1 VIVTDA
7 SVILEVLLRSP
18 AAARIEERIFAT
30 RESLH
35 APHLIDLE
43 VAQVLRRY
51 VIQGEMYADRGR
63 MALDL
68 FSKFPITR
76 YSHEPL
82 MSRIWALRSNL
93 TAYDA
98 AYVALAEGLGAT
110 LLTRDERL
118 AKASGNR
125 AKLELI

>member
-7 SVILEVLLRSP
+7 SVILEVLLQTP
-18 AAARIEERIFAT
+18 AATTIEDRIFAPA
-30 RESLH
+30 ESLH

-43 VAQVLRRY
+43 VDQVLRRY
-51 VIQGEMYADRGR
+51 VLRGDMYPDRAR

-68 FSKFPITR
+68 FSSFPIIR

-82 MSRIWALRSNL
+82 MRRIWALRPNL

-98 AYVALAEGLGAT
+98 AYVALAEGLRAP

-118 AKASGNR
+118 ARAPGNH
-125 AKLELI
+125 ATIEMI

>member
-1 VIVTDA
+1 MIVTDA
-7 SVILEVLLRSP
+7 SVILEILLQTP
-18 AAARIEERIFAT
+18 AAARIEDRIFAP

-35 APHLIDLE
+35 APHLIDVE

-51 VIQGEMYADRGR
+51 VARGEMYSDRAR
-63 MALDL
+63 MSLDL
-68 FSKFPITR
+68 FSSFPITR

-82 MSRIWALRSNL
+82 ISRIWALRTNL

-98 AYVALAEGLGAT
+98 AYVALAEGLGAV

-118 AKASGNR
+118 SKAPGNR
-125 AKLELI
+125 ATVELI

>member
-1 VIVTDA
+1 MIVTDA
-7 SVILEVLLRSP
+7 SVILEVLLQTP
-18 AAARIEERIFAT
+18 AASVIEDRILSNRD
-30 RESLH
+30 SLH

-51 VIQGEMYADRGR
+51 VSRGEMYPDRAR

-68 FSKFPITR
+68 FAKFPITR

-82 MSRIWALRSNL
+82 LPRIWELRSNL

-110 LLTRDERL
+110 MLTCDERL
-118 AKASGNR
+118 ARASGNK
-125 AKLELI
+125 AIIEVI

>member
-1 VIVTDA
+1 VIVADA
-7 SVILEVLLRSP
+7 SVVLEVLLRTP
-18 AAARIEERIFAT
+18 AAAMIEDRLLDP

-35 APHLIDLE
+35 APHLLDLE

-51 VIQGEMYADRGR
+51 VYRRELTASRGQ
-63 MALDL
+63 ASLEL
-68 FSKFPITR
+68 FAKFPIRR

-82 MSRIWALRSNL
+82 LTRIWSLRANV

-98 AYVALAEGLGAT
+98 AYLALAEGLGAT

-118 AKASGNR
+118 AAAAGHT
-125 AKLELI
+125 ADVELI

>member
-1 VIVTDA
+1 MIVTDA

-18 AAARIEERIFAT
+18 AAARIEERIFST

-43 VAQVLRRY
+43 VDQVLRRY
-51 VIQGEMYADRGR
+51 VMQGEMYADRGR

-82 MSRIWALRSNL
+82 MPRIWTLRSNL

-98 AYVALAEGLGAT
+98 AYFKIKIPDPKVPMT
-110 LLTRDERL
+110 TQER
-118 AKASGNR
+118 AFTSPIWYSPK
-125 AKLELI
+125 

>member
-7 SVILEVLLRSP
+7 SAILEVLLQTP
-18 AAARIEERIFAT
+18 AAANIEDRIFAAS
-30 RESLH
+30 ESLH

-43 VAQVLRRY
+43 IAQVLRRY
-51 VIQGEMYADRGR
+51 VSRGDMYPDRAR

-68 FSKFPITR
+68 FSSFPITR

-82 MSRIWALRSNL
+82 LRRIWVLRPNL

-98 AYVALAEGLGAT
+98 AYVALAEGLRAP

-118 AKASGNR
+118 AKAPGNR
-125 AKLELI
+125 ATIELI

>member
-1 VIVTDA
+1 MRRSFSKCSFRLPRPRLSRIA
-7 SVILEVLLRSP
+7 SFRAE
-18 AAARIEERIFAT
+18 
-30 RESLH
+30 ESLH

-51 VIQGEMYADRGR
+51 VSRGEMYPDRAR

-68 FSKFPITR
+68 FARFPITR

-82 MSRIWALRSNL
+82 LPRIWELRSNL

-110 LLTRDERL
+110 MLTCDERL
-118 AKASGNR
+118 ARAPGNR
-125 AKLELI
+125 ATIEVI

>member
-7 SVILEVLLRSP
+7 SVILEVLLQSP
-18 AAARIEERIFAT
+18 AASRIEDRILSN

-35 APHLIDLE
+35 APHLIDVE

-51 VIQGEMYADRGR
+51 VSRGEMYADRAH

-68 FSKFPITR
+68 FARFPITR

-82 MSRIWALRSNL
+82 VQRIWALRSNL

-110 LLTRDERL
+110 MLTCDERL
-118 AKASGNR
+118 ARAPGNR
-125 AKLELI
+125 ATIELI

>member
-1 VIVTDA
+1 
-7 SVILEVLLRSP
+7 
-18 AAARIEERIFAT
+18 
-30 RESLH
+30 
-35 APHLIDLE
+35 
-43 VAQVLRRY
+43 
-51 VIQGEMYADRGR
+51 

-82 MSRIWALRSNL
+82 MPRIWALRSNL

-110 LLTRDERL
+110 MLTRDERL
-118 AKASGNR
+118 ARAPGNR
-125 AKLELI
+125 ATLELI

>member
-1 VIVTDA
+1 MIVTDA
-7 SVILEVLLRSP
+7 SVILEVLLQTP
-18 AAARIEERIFAT
+18 DAAAIEDRIFAT

-51 VIQGEMYADRGR
+51 VSRGEMYPDRAR

-68 FSKFPITR
+68 FAKFPITR

-82 MSRIWALRSNL
+82 LPRIWALRSNL

-110 LLTRDERL
+110 MLTRDERL
-118 AKASGNR
+118 ARAPGNR
-125 AKLELI
+125 ATIEAI

>member
-1 VIVTDA
+1 
-7 SVILEVLLRSP
+7 
-18 AAARIEERIFAT
+18 
-30 RESLH
+30 
-35 APHLIDLE
+35 
-43 VAQVLRRY
+43 
-51 VIQGEMYADRGR
+51 
-63 MALDL
+63 
-68 FSKFPITR
+68 
-76 YSHEPL
+76 

-98 AYVALAEGLGAT
+98 AYDALAEGLGAT

>member
-1 VIVTDA
+1 MIVTDA
-7 SVILEVLLRSP
+7 SVILEVLLQTP
-18 AAARIEERIFAT
+18 AASRIEDRILSN

-51 VIQGEMYADRGR
+51 VSRGEMYADRAR
-63 MALDL
+63 MALDI

-82 MSRIWALRSNL
+82 VQRIWALRSNL

-110 LLTRDERL
+110 VLTRDERL
-118 AKASGNR
+118 AGAPGNR
-125 AKLELI
+125 ATIELI